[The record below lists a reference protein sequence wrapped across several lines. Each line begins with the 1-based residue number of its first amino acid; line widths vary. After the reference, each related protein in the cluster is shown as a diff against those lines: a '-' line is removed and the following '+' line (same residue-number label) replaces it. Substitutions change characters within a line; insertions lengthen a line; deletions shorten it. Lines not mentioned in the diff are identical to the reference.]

1 VRAWWINSL
10 VVASFSAVVASLH
23 LGGVLDGGSEPF
35 DPTAAGIAEAII
47 GVALTVGSPR
57 SCANQPMRRRSQS
70 RRHSSRSRASLSGSP
85 TVRGGGAI
93 DIAYHAA
100 MLPLLLL
107 TLILLLRS
115 RWAP

>member
-35 DPTAAGIAEAII
+35 DPTAAGIAEAESRSPS
-47 GVALTVGSPR
+47 GSPR